1 MRPTPEAIRRPLGIA
16 PVRARHMCGVRS
28 IARPSISALMR
39 SDAFAAMEY
48 LDHPS
53 GRPDIDLLA
62 DESVWDRV
70 EEALELDMII

>member
-1 MRPTPEAIRRPLGIA
+1 
-16 PVRARHMCGVRS
+16 
-28 IARPSISALMR
+28 MR